1 MEVYF
6 SRFVDRGNNLAQRVQ
21 AFDPDLIEF
30 GAFTGIDM
38 GAEARRRIY
47 QKWRYDWGFS
57 HAMIMKAGEIM
68 CQRTKSGGLEY
79 VDSVLSNWMSKEIR
93 QLEQVEAEMRS
104 YKLLKRKN
112 ADGSQ
117 RSGSKP
123 KPSVDYEIYIPPNAE
138 DIKTKV

>member
-79 VDSVLSNWMSKEIR
+79 VDEFLSI
-93 QLEQVEAEMRS
+93 
-104 YKLLKRKN
+104 
-112 ADGSQ
+112 G
-117 RSGSKP
+117 
-123 KPSVDYEIYIPPNAE
+123 
-138 DIKTKV
+138 